1 MTYRTGDGRQN
12 TRKPKSYKARRLFGR
27 HTTELVQCSD
37 HVEKALIH
45 AYQTAHTIT
54 TLDCLGMVTLQRSSS
69 YTTSRKKTE
78 QDAELQRR
86 GRQSEVCYEQGVHA

>member
-45 AYQTAHTIT
+45 AYQTAHTLLTDGDT
-54 TLDCLGMVTLQRSSS
+54 TVKQL
-69 YTTSRKKTE
+69 
-78 QDAELQRR
+78 
-86 GRQSEVCYEQGVHA
+86 VHYKQEEDRTGC